1 MQIILTQKEIDQK
14 ITRLAHQIIENT
26 FEEKNL
32 FIGGICGNGLLL
44 AEKIKNIISKNSD
57 QNISVF
63 EILVNKV
70 EPWSEEIKLSIPQET
85 IKNGFLILIDDVIN
99 SGKTM
104 QYSLVKLLEQS
115 TKAIKTVVLVDRSY
129 RTYPIKADFV
139 GISLSTTLQERVEVS
154 FSDSESYAYLI

>member
-1 MQIILTQKEIDQK
+1 MQIILSQQEIDQK

-26 FEEKNL
+26 FEEKAL

-44 AEKIKNIISKNSD
+44 AEKIKEIISKNSD
-57 QNISVF
+57 QEITVF
-63 EILVNKV
+63 EILVNKI
-70 EPWSEEIKLSIPQET
+70 EPWSEEIKLSVPQEL
-85 IKNGFLILIDDVIN
+85 IKNGYLIMIDDVIN

-104 QYSLVKLLEQS
+104 QYALVKLLEQS

-139 GISLSTTLQERVEVS
+139 GISLSTTLQERVEVN
-154 FSDSESYAYLI
+154 FSDSNSYAYLI